1 MSQNP
6 SEYIGLASGIKESMA
21 NVSTCAI
28 ETAQVASQCND
39 YLLTVFVVGMIVGG
53 IAVTVGVLIGVW
65 YRGRTN

>member
-6 SEYIGLASGIKESMA
+6 GEYIGLASGIKESMA

-39 YLLTVFVVGMIVGG
+39 YLLQVFIVGMIVGG
-53 IAVTVGVLIGVW
+53 IAIAIGIVIGVW
-65 YRGRTN
+65 YRGQH